1 MDKNH
6 NIFITGP
13 SSDYELI
20 DSGEMTKLERFGS
33 VRMSRP
39 DPQAIWG
46 RTQPDAWQHVDA
58 TFTRKGNSG
67 NWKWETS
74 VNDEWQVKIA
84 DISFWVK
91 PTSFKHTGVFP
102 EQSTNWQW
110 MKNVIKNSGRTD
122 VKVLNLFGYTG
133 GATIAC
139 LSVGASVVHV
149 DGSKAAIGW
158 AKDNVEL
165 NGLSD
170 KPVKYMLDDVKKFVA
185 REVRRGNTYD
195 AIIMDPPV
203 FGYGPHDEPWKIEND
218 FRELVL
224 LLKQVMT
231 PNPLFVLASGYAS
244 GYSSVSYIN
253 VLTPLFKEGE
263 GVLEHGELTLSS
275 KEGHV
280 LPAGICVRYVFA

>member
-6 NIFITGP
+6 NIFITTP

-20 DSGEMTKLERFGS
+20 DSGEMAKLERFGS
-33 VRMSRP
+33 VRMVRP
-39 DPQAIWG
+39 DPQAIWS
-46 RTQPDAWQHVDA
+46 RSNKPEWQNVDA
-58 TFTRKGNSG
+58 IFTRKGNNG
-67 NWKWETS
+67 NWKFNSS
-74 VNDEWQVKIA
+74 VKEEWQIELSGVK
-84 DISFWVK
+84 FWVK

-102 EQSTNWQW
+102 EQSVNWQW
-110 MKNVIKNSGRTD
+110 MQHVIKNSKRTD
-122 VKVLNLFGYTG
+122 IKVLNLFGYTG

-139 LSVGASVVHV
+139 LSAGASVVHV

-185 REVRRGNTYD
+185 REVRRENTYD
-195 AIIMDPPV
+195 AIIMDPPS

-218 FRELVL
+218 FRELVEL
-224 LLKQVMT
+224 LGKVIT
-231 PNPLFVLASGYAS
+231 PNPLFIIASGYAS
-244 GYSSVSYIN
+244 GYSSMSYVN
-253 VLTPLFKEGE
+253 LLRPLFRDNK
-263 GVLEHGELTLSS
+263 GVLEHGELALSS

-280 LPAGICVRYVFA
+280 LPAGICVRYLFV